1 MKDFLNLKEKVEDYF
16 KNVSKKHQN
25 MIYYLN
31 IFSDN
36 YNQFLNSKNR
46 NNTDFYSIFEN
57 NSKINSIDSID
68 YTFKNNEM
76 NILTNILIKEKFNGN
91 LLKYLLTAINILK

>member
-1 MKDFLNLKEKVEDYF
+1 
-16 KNVSKKHQN
+16 

-31 IFSDN
+31 IFSNN

-76 NILTNILIKEKFNGN
+76 NILTNILIKGKFNGN
-91 LLKYLLTAINILK
+91 LLKYLLTTINILK